1 MKQWIGSSFPR
12 KRESRPSLIPGFRL
26 APAIASLAGMT
37 HKKNLKIRKT
47 RSQRKTM
54 LRLPEFNY
62 HQPRSLKQATKA
74 LADLG
79 ADAMLVAG
87 GTDVYPK
94 MKRGQFT
101 PRNLISLR
109 GLRDLT
115 GIRQSKEGLWIGAGE
130 SLTAVSDNRL
140 IAKHFPALAHAAE
153 SVSTPQ
159 LRNMGTIGGNVLV
172 DTRCNYYDQTF
183 FWRQAVGFCM
193 KKDGDICLVAPGSAK
208 CLAIASSDT
217 SPVLVSLGA
226 ETVLVSRQGER
237 RVKLEDLYRDDGI
250 DYSTKAKDEVLKGL
264 LIPPESLGRRNV
276 YLKLRRRG
284 SFDFPILGVAATM
297 ETNERGECRHVS
309 VVLTAVASAPK
320 VVNEATTLLQGK
332 KLTSELIDA
341 VADAAAKIS
350 HPLDNADLDYWYRKR
365 MAKVYTQRALA
376 QLAGLGDWNTGVME

>member
-1 MKQWIGSSFPR
+1 
-12 KRESRPSLIPGFRL
+12 
-26 APAIASLAGMT
+26 
-37 HKKNLKIRKT
+37 
-47 RSQRKTM
+47 M
-54 LRLPEFNY
+54 LRLPDFNY
-62 HQPRSLKQATKA
+62 HQPRLLKQAVNI
-74 LADLG
+74 LSDLG
-79 ADAMLVAG
+79 SDAMLVAG

-101 PRNLISLR
+101 PRHLVSLKNLRELK
-109 GLRDLT
+109 
-115 GIRQSKEGLWIGAGE
+115 GIRQSKDGVWIGAGE
-130 SLTAVSDNRL
+130 SLTTVSKHRL
-140 IAKHFPALAHAAE
+140 ITKHFPALAHAAE

-226 ETVLVSRQGER
+226 EAVLVSPRGER
-237 RVKLEDLYRDDGI
+237 RLKLEELYRDDGI
-250 DYSTKAKDEVLKGL
+250 NYSAKGKDEVLKGL
-264 LIPPESLGRRNV
+264 LIPKRAMGYRNV

-284 SFDFPILGVAATM
+284 SFDFPILGVAVTLDI
-297 ETNERGECRHVS
+297 NEQGECRHVS

-320 VVNEATTLLQGK
+320 VVPEAATLLQGK
-332 KLTSELIDA
+332 KVTKELIDA
-341 VADAAAKIS
+341 VAEVAAKVA

-365 MAKVYTQRALA
+365 MAKVYTGRALA
-376 QLAGLGDWNTGVME
+376 RLAGLEERSDGVLE

>member
-1 MKQWIGSSFPR
+1 
-12 KRESRPSLIPGFRL
+12 
-26 APAIASLAGMT
+26 
-37 HKKNLKIRKT
+37 
-47 RSQRKTM
+47 M

-62 HQPRSLKQATKA
+62 VRPRSLREAAKA
-74 LADLG
+74 LAELG
-79 ADAMLVAG
+79 PNAMAVAG

-101 PRNLISLR
+101 PRHLVSLR
-109 GLRDLT
+109 GLRELK
-115 GIRQSKEGLWIGAGE
+115 GIRQTKDGLWIGAGE
-130 SLTAVSDNRL
+130 SLTAVSRHRV
-140 IAKHFPALAHAAE
+140 IAKRLPALTHAAE

-193 KKDGDICLVAPGSAK
+193 KKDGQICLVAPGSEK

-217 SPVLVSLGA
+217 APVLVSLGA
-226 ETVLVSRQGER
+226 VAVLVSKQGER
-237 RVKLEDLYRDDGI
+237 RVKLEELYRDDGI
-250 DYSTKAKDEVLKGL
+250 NYSAKAQDEVLKGL
-264 LIPPESLGRRNV
+264 LIPKEALTLSNV

-297 ETNERGECRHVS
+297 ELDKQGECRRAG

-320 VVNEATTLLQGK
+320 VVPEAMTLLQGK
-332 KLTSELIDA
+332 KITKELIET

-365 MAKVYTQRALA
+365 MVKVYVSRALA
-376 QLAGLGDWNTGVME
+376 RLTGLEPAGG

>member
-1 MKQWIGSSFPR
+1 
-12 KRESRPSLIPGFRL
+12 
-26 APAIASLAGMT
+26 
-37 HKKNLKIRKT
+37 
-47 RSQRKTM
+47 
-54 LRLPEFNY
+54 
-62 HQPRSLKQATKA
+62 
-74 LADLG
+74 
-79 ADAMLVAG
+79 MLVAG

-101 PRNLISLR
+101 PRHLISLR
-109 GLRDLT
+109 GLRELK
-115 GIRQSKEGLWIGAGE
+115 GIRDSKEGLWIGAGE
-130 SLTAVSDNRL
+130 SLTTVSNHRL

-159 LRNMGTIGGNVLV
+159 LRNMGTIGGNVFV

-193 KKDGDICLVAPGSAK
+193 KKDGQICLVAPGSSK

-226 ETVLVSRQGER
+226 EAVLVSRQGER
-237 RVKLEDLYRDDGI
+237 RVKLGELYRDDGI

-264 LIPPESLGRRNV
+264 LIPKEALGRRNV

-297 ETNERGECRHVS
+297 DIDERGECRYAS

-320 VVNEATTLLQGK
+320 IVPEASTLLQGK
-332 KLTSELIDA
+332 KVTKELIDT

-350 HPLDNADLDYWYRKR
+350 HPLDNADMDYWYRKR
-365 MAKVYTQRALA
+365 MAKVYTQRALES
-376 QLAGLGDWNTGVME
+376 LAGLDSSA

>member
-1 MKQWIGSSFPR
+1 
-12 KRESRPSLIPGFRL
+12 
-26 APAIASLAGMT
+26 
-37 HKKNLKIRKT
+37 
-47 RSQRKTM
+47 M
-54 LRLPEFNY
+54 LRLPEFKY
-62 HQPRSLKQATKA
+62 FQPRSLKQAARA
-74 LADLG
+74 LADVG
-79 ADAMLVAG
+79 TDAMLVAG

-101 PRNLISLR
+101 PRNLISLKL
-109 GLRDLT
+109 LRELK
-115 GIRQSKEGLWIGAGE
+115 GIRQSKDGLWIGAGE
-130 SLTAVSDNRL
+130 SLTAVSSHRL

-217 SPVLVSLGA
+217 APVLVSLGA
-226 ETVLVSRQGER
+226 EAILMGPRGER
-237 RVKLEDLYRDDGI
+237 RCKLADLYRDDGI
-250 DYSTKAKDEVLKGL
+250 DYSVKTHDEILKGL
-264 LIPPESLGRRNV
+264 LIPRQSLGRRNA

-284 SFDFPILGVAATM
+284 SFDFPILGVAATADID
-297 ETNERGECRHVS
+297 ERGECRDAT

-320 VVNEATTLLQGK
+320 IVSEATSLLRGK
-332 KLTSELIDA
+332 KITLELIDA
-341 VADAAAKIS
+341 VADAAAKIA

-365 MAKVYTQRALA
+365 MAKVFTQRALA
-376 QLAGLGDWNTGVME
+376 QVAGLELAER

>member
-1 MKQWIGSSFPR
+1 
-12 KRESRPSLIPGFRL
+12 
-26 APAIASLAGMT
+26 
-37 HKKNLKIRKT
+37 
-47 RSQRKTM
+47 M
-54 LRLPEFNY
+54 LRLPDFNY
-62 HQPRSLKQATKA
+62 LRPKSLKEATRV

-79 ADAMLVAG
+79 TDAMLVAG

-101 PRNLISLR
+101 PRHLISLR
-109 GLRDLT
+109 NLRELK

-130 SLTAVSDNRL
+130 NLTTVANHRL

-159 LRNMGTIGGNVLV
+159 LRNMGTIGGNVFV

-193 KKDGDICLVAPGSAK
+193 KKDGDICLVAPGSSK

-217 SPVLVSLGA
+217 APVLVSLGTEA
-226 ETVLVSRQGER
+226 VLVSPNGER
-237 RVKLEDLYRDDGI
+237 RMKLENLYRDDGI
-250 DYSTKAKDEVLKGL
+250 DYLAKAKDEVLKGL
-264 LIPPESLGRRNV
+264 FVPRESLRRRNV

-297 ETNERGECRHVS
+297 DTGERGECRHAR

-320 VVNEATTLLQGK
+320 VVAEASTLLQGNK
-332 KLTSELIDA
+332 ITKELIDA

-376 QLAGLGDWNTGVME
+376 QVAGLEVTGC

>member
-1 MKQWIGSSFPR
+1 
-12 KRESRPSLIPGFRL
+12 
-26 APAIASLAGMT
+26 
-37 HKKNLKIRKT
+37 
-47 RSQRKTM
+47 M
-54 LRLPEFNY
+54 LRLPEFEY
-62 HQPRSLKQATKA
+62 HQPRSLKQAMKA

-79 ADAMLVAG
+79 PDAMLVAG
-87 GTDVYPK
+87 GTDIYPK

-101 PRNLISLR
+101 PRHLISLR
-109 GLRDLT
+109 SLRELK

-130 SLTAVSDNRL
+130 SLTAVSNHRFV
-140 IAKHFPALAHAAE
+140 AKHVPALAHAAE

-159 LRNMGTIGGNVLV
+159 LRNMGTIGGNVFV

-226 ETVLVSRQGER
+226 EAVLVSQRGER

-250 DYSTKAKDEVLKGL
+250 DYSAKANDEVLKGL
-264 LIPPESLGRRNV
+264 VIPRESLGWRNV

-297 ETNERGECRHVS
+297 DADDRGECRHAS

-320 VVNEATTLLQGK
+320 VVPEAPTLLRGK
-332 KLTSELIDA
+332 KITKELIDA
-341 VADAAAKIS
+341 VADAAARIS

-365 MAKVYTQRALA
+365 MAKVFTQRALA
-376 QLAGLGDWNTGVME
+376 QVAGLELASC

>member
-1 MKQWIGSSFPR
+1 
-12 KRESRPSLIPGFRL
+12 
-26 APAIASLAGMT
+26 
-37 HKKNLKIRKT
+37 
-47 RSQRKTM
+47 M

-62 HQPRSLKQATKA
+62 IQPRSLKQATKA

-79 ADAMLVAG
+79 TDAMLVAG

-101 PRNLISLR
+101 PRHLISLR
-109 GLRDLT
+109 SLRELK

-130 SLTAVSDNRL
+130 SLTAVSNHRFV
-140 IAKHFPALAHAAE
+140 AKHLPALAHAAE

-159 LRNMGTIGGNVLV
+159 LRNMGTIGGNVFV

-193 KKDGDICLVAPGSAK
+193 KKDGDICWVAPGSAK

-217 SPVLVSLGA
+217 SPVLVSLRA
-226 ETVLVSRQGER
+226 MAVMVSPRGER
-237 RVKLEDLYRDDGI
+237 RVRLEDLYRDDGI
-250 DYSTKAKDEVLKGL
+250 DYSAKEKDEILRGL
-264 LIPPESLGRRNV
+264 FIPRESLGWRNV

-297 ETNERGECRHVS
+297 DVDERGECRHVS
-309 VVLTAVASAPK
+309 IVLTAVASAPK
-320 VVNEATTLLQGK
+320 VVPEAMTLLEGK
-332 KLTSELIDA
+332 KVTLDLINA
-341 VADAAAKIS
+341 VADLAAKTA

-376 QLAGLGDWNTGVME
+376 QVAGLGHWSTGVME

>member
-1 MKQWIGSSFPR
+1 
-12 KRESRPSLIPGFRL
+12 
-26 APAIASLAGMT
+26 
-37 HKKNLKIRKT
+37 
-47 RSQRKTM
+47 M

-62 HQPRSLKQATKA
+62 FQPRSLKQATKA

-79 ADAMLVAG
+79 SDAMLVAG

-109 GLRDLT
+109 ALRELK

-130 SLTAVSDNRL
+130 SLTAVSNHRL
-140 IAKHFPALAHAAE
+140 IAKHLPALAHAAE

-172 DTRCNYYDQTF
+172 DTRCNYYDQTH

-217 SPVLVSLGA
+217 APVLVSLDA
-226 ETVLVSRQGER
+226 EAIVVNQQGER

-250 DYSTKAKDEVLKGL
+250 EYSAKAKDEVLKAL
-264 LIPPESLGRRNV
+264 FIPRQSLTRRNA

-297 ETNERGECRHVS
+297 DIDERGECRYATL
-309 VVLTAVASAPK
+309 VLTAVASAPK
-320 VVNEATTLLQGK
+320 VITEASTLLQGK
-332 KLTSELIDA
+332 KVTAELIET
-341 VADAAAKIS
+341 VADAASKLA
-350 HPLDNADLDYWYRKR
+350 HPLDNADLDYWYRKK

-376 QLAGLGDWNTGVME
+376 QVAGIRDWSTGVVE

>member
-1 MKQWIGSSFPR
+1 
-12 KRESRPSLIPGFRL
+12 
-26 APAIASLAGMT
+26 
-37 HKKNLKIRKT
+37 
-47 RSQRKTM
+47 M

-62 HQPRSLKQATKA
+62 YQPRSLKEASKV

-79 ADAMLVAG
+79 SDAMLVAG

-101 PRNLISLR
+101 PRHLISLR
-109 GLRDLT
+109 ALRELK
-115 GIRQSKEGLWIGAGE
+115 GIHQNKDGLWIGAGE
-130 SLTAVSDNRL
+130 SLTRVSRHGL
-140 IAKHFPALAHAAE
+140 VAKYFPALAHAAE

-183 FWRQAVGFCM
+183 FWRQALGFCM
-193 KKDGDICLVAPGSAK
+193 KKDGDICLVAPGSSK

-217 SPVLVSLGA
+217 APVLVSLGTEA
-226 ETVLVSRQGER
+226 ILVNKQGER
-237 RVKLEDLYRDDGI
+237 RVQLENLYRDDGI
-250 DYSTKAKDEVLKGL
+250 DYSAKGKDEVLKGL
-264 LIPPESLGRRNV
+264 LIPRDSLSRRNA

-297 ETNERGECRHVS
+297 DTNDQGECRHAS

-320 VVNEATTLLQGK
+320 VVAEASRLLEGK
-332 KLTSELIDA
+332 KVTKELIDA
-341 VADAAAKIS
+341 VADAAARIS

-376 QLAGLGDWNTGVME
+376 QIAGLGSRYWSDGVMK

>member
-1 MKQWIGSSFPR
+1 
-12 KRESRPSLIPGFRL
+12 
-26 APAIASLAGMT
+26 
-37 HKKNLKIRKT
+37 
-47 RSQRKTM
+47 M

-62 HQPRSLKQATKA
+62 YQPRSLTQATRA

-79 ADAMLVAG
+79 SDAMLVAG

-101 PRNLISLR
+101 PRHLISLR
-109 GLRDLT
+109 ALRELK
-115 GIRQSKEGLWIGAGE
+115 GIHQNKDGLWIGAGE
-130 SLTAVSDNRL
+130 SLTAVSHHRL
-140 IAKHFPALAHAAE
+140 IAKHLPALAHAAE

-193 KKDGDICLVAPGSAK
+193 KKDGEICLVAPGSAK

-217 SPVLVSLGA
+217 APVLVSLDA
-226 ETVLVSRQGER
+226 EAILVNRQEER
-237 RVKLEDLYRDDGI
+237 RIKLEDLYRDDGI
-250 DYSTKAKDEVLKGL
+250 DYAPKGNDEVLKGL
-264 LIPPESLGRRNV
+264 LIPRDNLGRRNA

-284 SFDFPILGVAATM
+284 SFDFPVLGVAATM
-297 ETNERGECRHVS
+297 DIDEDGECRNAR

-320 VVNEATTLLQGK
+320 VVAEASTLLHGK
-332 KLTSELIDA
+332 KMTTELIDA
-341 VADAAAKIS
+341 VAEAAAKVA

-376 QLAGLGDWNTGVME
+376 QVAGLEDRSIRVME

>member
-1 MKQWIGSSFPR
+1 
-12 KRESRPSLIPGFRL
+12 
-26 APAIASLAGMT
+26 
-37 HKKNLKIRKT
+37 
-47 RSQRKTM
+47 M
-54 LRLPEFNY
+54 LRLPEFEY
-62 HQPRSLKQATKA
+62 HQPRTLKQALKA
-74 LADLG
+74 LSELG
-79 ADAMLVAG
+79 ADAMRVAG

-101 PRNLISLR
+101 PRHLVSLR
-109 GLRDLT
+109 ALRELK

-130 SLTAVSDNRL
+130 SLTAVSNHRL
-140 IAKHFPALAHAAE
+140 IAKHLPALAHAAE

-159 LRNMGTIGGNVLV
+159 LRNMGTIGGNVFV

-217 SPVLVSLGA
+217 APVLVSLGA
-226 ETVLVSRQGER
+226 AAVLVSQQGER
-237 RVKLEDLYRDDGI
+237 RVKLEELYRDDGI
-250 DYSTKAKDEVLKGL
+250 NYSAKAQDEVLKGL
-264 LIPPESLGRRNV
+264 LIPKEALGQRNV

-297 ETNERGECRHVS
+297 DLDQQGECRHAR

-320 VVNEATTLLQGK
+320 VVPEAMTLLHGK
-332 KLTSELIDA
+332 KITKELIET

-376 QLAGLGDWNTGVME
+376 QLAGIKER

>member
-1 MKQWIGSSFPR
+1 
-12 KRESRPSLIPGFRL
+12 
-26 APAIASLAGMT
+26 
-37 HKKNLKIRKT
+37 
-47 RSQRKTM
+47 M
-54 LRLPEFNY
+54 LSE
-62 HQPRSLKQATKA
+62 
-74 LADLG
+74 LG
-79 ADAMLVAG
+79 PDAMLVAG

-101 PRNLISLR
+101 PRHLISLR
-109 GLRDLT
+109 SLRELK
-115 GIRQSKEGLWIGAGE
+115 GIRQSKAGLWIGAGE
-130 SLTAVSDNRL
+130 SLTAIAHHRL
-140 IAKHFPALAHAAE
+140 IAKHFPALAHAAV

-183 FWRQAVGFCM
+183 FWRQAAGFCI

-217 SPVLVSLGA
+217 APVLVSLGA
-226 ETVLVSRQGER
+226 EAVLVGPKGER
-237 RVKLEDLYRDDGI
+237 QVNLEELYRDDGI
-250 DYSTKAKDEVLKGL
+250 DYSTKANDEVLKGL
-264 LIPPESLGRRNV
+264 LIPRQVLGWRNI

-284 SFDFPILGVAATM
+284 SFDFPILGVAATLDIDD
-297 ETNERGECRHVS
+297 RGECRDAR

-320 VVNEATTLLQGK
+320 VVTEALTLLQGK
-332 KLTSELIDA
+332 KVTKELIDA

-376 QLAGLGDWNTGVME
+376 TVAGLSLESEPITG

>member
-1 MKQWIGSSFPR
+1 
-12 KRESRPSLIPGFRL
+12 
-26 APAIASLAGMT
+26 
-37 HKKNLKIRKT
+37 LKEAARV
-47 RSQRKTM
+47 
-54 LRLPEFNY
+54 
-62 HQPRSLKQATKA
+62 

-79 ADAMLVAG
+79 PEVMAVAG

-101 PRNLISLR
+101 PRHLVSLR
-109 GLRDLT
+109 ALGELK
-115 GIRQSKEGLWIGAGE
+115 GIRQTKDGVWIGAGE
-130 SLTAVSDNRL
+130 SLTAVSHHRL

-159 LRNMGTIGGNVLV
+159 LRNMGTVGGNVLV

-193 KKDGDICLVAPGSAK
+193 KKDGQICLVAPGSSK

-217 SPVLVSLGA
+217 APVLVSLNA
-226 ETVLVSRQGER
+226 EAALVSKQGER
-237 RVKLEDLYRDDGI
+237 RVKIGELYLDDGI
-250 DYSTKAKDEVLKGL
+250 NFLGKARDEVLTRL
-264 LIPPESLGRRNV
+264 FIPKETLGRCNV

-297 ETNERGECRHVS
+297 DINEEKECRYAS
-309 VVLTAVASAPK
+309 VVLTAVAAAPK
-320 VVNEATTLLQGK
+320 IVPEASTLLQGK
-332 KLTSELIDA
+332 KVTRESIDA

-376 QLAGLGDWNTGVME
+376 QLAGLEDWSTGVRQ

>member
-1 MKQWIGSSFPR
+1 LDFLSLRSIGFEFVSDFVLRNSDFDIRISAFVGNSR
-12 KRESRPSLIPGFRL
+12 KNDL
-26 APAIASLAGMT
+26 
-37 HKKNLKIRKT
+37 
-47 RSQRKTM
+47 M
-54 LRLPEFNY
+54 LRLPEFKY
-62 HQPRSLKQATKA
+62 HQPRSLKQAAKA

-79 ADAMLVAG
+79 ADGMLVAG

-109 GLRDLT
+109 ALGELK
-115 GIRQSKEGLWIGAGE
+115 GIRQNKDGLWIGAGE
-130 SLTAVSDNRL
+130 SLTAVSNHRV
-140 IAKHFPALAHAAE
+140 IAKHLPALAHAAA

-159 LRNMGTIGGNVLV
+159 LRNMGTLGGNVLV
-172 DTRCNYYDQTF
+172 DTRCNYYDQTY

-193 KKDGDICLVAPGSAK
+193 KKDGDICLVAPGSSK

-217 SPVLVSLGA
+217 APVLVSLGTQA
-226 ETVLVSRQGER
+226 ILASGAGER
-237 RVKLEDLYRDDGI
+237 RVLLGELYRDDGI
-250 DYSTKAKDEVLKGL
+250 HYAAKAPDEVLKGL
-264 LIPPESLGRRNV
+264 LIPSDNLQRRNA

-297 ETNERGECRHVS
+297 EIDERGECRQAS

-320 VVNEATTLLQGK
+320 VVTEASTFLVGK
-332 KLTSELIDA
+332 KITVELIDA
-341 VADAAAKIS
+341 VAEAAAKAA

-376 QLAGLGDWNTGVME
+376 QVAGLEDWNRGTTE

>member
-1 MKQWIGSSFPR
+1 
-12 KRESRPSLIPGFRL
+12 
-26 APAIASLAGMT
+26 
-37 HKKNLKIRKT
+37 
-47 RSQRKTM
+47 M
-54 LRLPEFNY
+54 LRLPEFSY
-62 HQPRSLKQATKA
+62 LQPRSLKQATKA

-79 ADAMLVAG
+79 ADGMFVAG

-101 PRNLISLR
+101 PRHLISLR
-109 GLRDLT
+109 ALRELK
-115 GIRQSKEGLWIGAGE
+115 GIRQNKDGLWIGAGE
-130 SLTAVSDNRL
+130 SLTAVSRHRV
-140 IAKHFPALAHAAE
+140 IAKYLPALAHAAE

-172 DTRCNYYDQTF
+172 DTRCNYYDQTH

-217 SPVLVSLGA
+217 APVLVSLGA
-226 ETVLVSRQGER
+226 EAVLVNQQGER
-237 RVKLEDLYRDDGI
+237 RVKFEELYRDDGI
-250 DYSTKAKDEVLKGL
+250 DYSAKAKDEVLKGL
-264 LIPPESLGRRNV
+264 LIPRESLARRNV

-297 ETNERGECRHVS
+297 DIDERGECRHAG

-320 VVNEATTLLQGK
+320 VITEATALLQGEK
-332 KLTSELIDA
+332 VTKELIDA
-341 VADAAAKIS
+341 VAEAAAKAA

-376 QLAGLGDWNTGVME
+376 QVAGLEERSTGVLE

>member
-1 MKQWIGSSFPR
+1 
-12 KRESRPSLIPGFRL
+12 
-26 APAIASLAGMT
+26 
-37 HKKNLKIRKT
+37 
-47 RSQRKTM
+47 M

-62 HQPRSLKQATKA
+62 IQPRSLKQAIKA

-101 PRNLISLR
+101 PGNLISLR
-109 GLRDLT
+109 ALRELK
-115 GIRQSKEGLWIGAGE
+115 GIRHSKDGLWIGAGE
-130 SLTAVSDNRL
+130 SLTTVANHRL
-140 IAKHFPALAHAAE
+140 IAKHLPALTHAAA

-172 DTRCNYYDQTF
+172 DTRCNYYDQTH

-193 KKDGDICLVAPGSAK
+193 KKDGDICLVAPGSAT

-217 SPVLVSLGA
+217 APVLVSLGA
-226 ETVLVSRQGER
+226 EAVLVGPTGER
-237 RVKLEDLYRDDGI
+237 RVKLADLYRDDGI

-264 LIPPESLGRRNV
+264 FIPRESLAWRNA

-297 ETNERGECRHVS
+297 ATDERGECRHAS

-320 VVNEATTLLQGK
+320 VINEAAALLQGK
-332 KLTSELIDA
+332 KVTLELIDA
-341 VADAAAKIS
+341 VAEFAAKAA
-350 HPLDNADLDYWYRKR
+350 HPLDNADLDYWYRKK

-376 QLAGLGDWNTGVME
+376 QVAGLNDRSTGVMESCS

>member
-1 MKQWIGSSFPR
+1 
-12 KRESRPSLIPGFRL
+12 
-26 APAIASLAGMT
+26 
-37 HKKNLKIRKT
+37 
-47 RSQRKTM
+47 M
-54 LRLPEFNY
+54 LRLPQFNY
-62 HQPRSLKQATKA
+62 IQPRTLKQAAKA
-74 LADLG
+74 LADFG
-79 ADAMLVAG
+79 PDAMLVAG

-109 GLRDLT
+109 ALPELK
-115 GIRQSKEGLWIGAGE
+115 GIRQNSDGFWIGAGE
-130 SLTAVSDNRL
+130 SLTAVSNHRL
-140 IAKHFPALAHAAE
+140 IAKRLPGLAHAAE

-217 SPVLVSLGA
+217 APVLVSLGA
-226 ETVLVSRQGER
+226 EAVMVGNQGER
-237 RVKLEDLYRDDGI
+237 RVKLEELYRDDGI
-250 DYSTKAKDEVLKGL
+250 DYATKAQDEVLKGF
-264 LIPPESLGRRNV
+264 LIPRDSLQRQNV

-284 SFDFPILGVAATM
+284 SFDFPVLGVAATL
-297 ETNERGECRHVS
+297 ERNESGECRQAS

-320 VVNEATTLLQGK
+320 VITEATSLLQGQK
-332 KLTSELIDA
+332 ISAELIEA
-341 VADAAAKIS
+341 VADAAAKAS

-376 QLAGLGDWNTGVME
+376 SLAGLSLPSTS

>member
-1 MKQWIGSSFPR
+1 
-12 KRESRPSLIPGFRL
+12 
-26 APAIASLAGMT
+26 
-37 HKKNLKIRKT
+37 
-47 RSQRKTM
+47 M
-54 LRLPEFNY
+54 LRLPDFNY
-62 HQPRSLKQATKA
+62 LQPRTLKQATKA
-74 LADLG
+74 LVDLG
-79 ADAMLVAG
+79 TDAMLVAG

-101 PRNLISLR
+101 PRHLISLR
-109 GLRDLT
+109 ALRELK
-115 GIRQSKEGLWIGAGE
+115 GIRQNKEGLWIGAGE
-130 SLTAVSDNRL
+130 SLTAVSTHRL
-140 IAKHFPALAHAAE
+140 IANYFPALAHAAE

-193 KKDGDICLVAPGSAK
+193 KKDGDICLVAPGSSK

-217 SPVLVSLGA
+217 APVLISLGA
-226 ETVLVSRQGER
+226 EVILTNKQGER

-250 DYSTKAKDEVLKGL
+250 DYSAKAKDEVLKGL
-264 LIPPESLGRRNV
+264 LIPKEALGRRNV

-297 ETNERGECRHVS
+297 DIDEQDECRLAS

-320 VVNEATTLLQGK
+320 VVPEASTLLQGK
-332 KLTSELIDA
+332 KVTKELIDA
-341 VADAAAKIS
+341 VADAAARIS

-376 QLAGLGDWNTGVME
+376 QVAGLEERSDGVVE

>member
-1 MKQWIGSSFPR
+1 
-12 KRESRPSLIPGFRL
+12 
-26 APAIASLAGMT
+26 
-37 HKKNLKIRKT
+37 
-47 RSQRKTM
+47 M

-79 ADAMLVAG
+79 NDVMLVAG

-101 PRNLISLR
+101 PRNLVSLR
-109 GLRDLT
+109 ALRELK

-130 SLTAVSDNRL
+130 SLTAVSNHRV
-140 IAKHFPALAHAAE
+140 IAKHLPALAHAAE

-172 DTRCNYYDQTF
+172 DTRCNYYDQTH

-217 SPVLVSLGA
+217 APVLMSLDA
-226 ETVLVSRQGER
+226 EAIIVNQQGER

-250 DYSTKAKDEVLKGL
+250 EYSAKAKDEVLKGL
-264 LIPPESLGRRNV
+264 FIPRESLSRRNA

-297 ETNERGECRHVS
+297 ETDDRGECRHAS
-309 VVLTAVASAPK
+309 LVLTAVASAPK
-320 VVNEATTLLQGK
+320 VITEASALLQGK
-332 KLTSELIDA
+332 KVTAGLIDA
-341 VADAAAKIS
+341 VAEAAAKVA

-365 MAKVYTQRALA
+365 MAKVYTQRAMA
-376 QLAGLGDWNTGVME
+376 QVAGVEERSTGMLE